1 MTAKT
6 RWLDEDEQA
15 TWQAYLGATR
25 LLEETLDR
33 QLQNEAGMPHTYYG
47 ILAELSG
54 APDERMRM
62 SDLARIVRAS
72 PSRMTHAITSLERK
86 GWVRREQ
93 CPTDRR
99 GQLAVLEPAGRTILE
114 EKAPGHVAEVRARLF
129 DRLSPTQVT
138 QLREICDTILEGL
151 DTSDCPTTVPGRTA
165 IR

>member
-1 MTAKT
+1 MEET

-15 TWQAYLGATR
+15 TWQAYLAATR

-47 ILAELSG
+47 ILAQLSD
-54 APDERMRM
+54 APDGRMRM
-62 SDLARIVRAS
+62 SDLARLVRAS

-99 GQLAVLEPAGRTILE
+99 GQLAVLEPAGRKVLE
-114 EKAPGHVAEVRARLF
+114 EKAPGHVAEVRSRLF
-129 DRLSPTQVT
+129 DRLTPEQVA
-138 QLREICDTILEGL
+138 QLRVICETILDGL
-151 DTSDCPTTVPGRTA
+151 DTSDCPSIAPGARA
-165 IR
+165 VH

>member
-1 MTAKT
+1 VEET

-15 TWQAYLGATR
+15 TWQAYLAATR

-33 QLQNEAGMPHTYYG
+33 QLQNEAGMPHTYYC
-47 ILAELSG
+47 ILAQLSD

-62 SDLARIVRAS
+62 SDLARLVRAS

-99 GQLAVLEPAGRTILE
+99 GQLAVLEPAGRKVLE
-114 EKAPGHVAEVRARLF
+114 EKAPGHVAEVRSRLF
-129 DRLSPTQVT
+129 DRLTPEQVA
-138 QLREICDTILEGL
+138 QLRGICETILDGL
-151 DTSDCPTTVPGRTA
+151 DTSDCPTTAPGTSA
-165 IR
+165 VH

>member
-1 MTAKT
+1 MEET

-15 TWQAYLGATR
+15 TWQAYLAATR

-47 ILAELSG
+47 ILAQLSD

-62 SDLARIVRAS
+62 SDLARLVRAS

-99 GQLAVLEPAGRTILE
+99 GQLAVLEPAGRKVLE
-114 EKAPGHVAEVRARLF
+114 EKAPGHVAEVRSRLF
-129 DRLSPTQVT
+129 DRLTPEQVA
-138 QLREICDTILEGL
+138 QLRVICETILDGL
-151 DTSDCPTTVPGRTA
+151 DTSDCPSIAPGARA
-165 IR
+165 VH

>member
-1 MTAKT
+1 VEET

-15 TWQAYLGATR
+15 TWQAYLAATR

-47 ILAELSG
+47 ILAQLSD

-62 SDLARIVRAS
+62 SDLARLVRAS

-99 GQLAVLEPAGRTILE
+99 GQLAVLEPAGRKVLE
-114 EKAPGHVAEVRARLF
+114 EKAPGHVAEVRSRLF
-129 DRLSPTQVT
+129 DRLTPEQVA
-138 QLREICDTILEGL
+138 QLRVICETILDGL
-151 DTSDCPTTVPGRTA
+151 DTSDCPSIAPGARA
-165 IR
+165 VH

>member
-1 MTAKT
+1 MDEP
-6 RWLDEDEQA
+6 RWLDEEEQA
-15 TWQAYLGATR
+15 TWQAYLAATR

-47 ILAELSG
+47 ILAQLSD

-62 SDLARIVRAS
+62 SDLARLVRAS

-99 GQLAVLEPAGRTILE
+99 GQLAVLEPAGRKVLE

-129 DRLSPTQVT
+129 DRLTTEQVA
-138 QLREICDTILEGL
+138 QLRTICETILDGL
-151 DTSDCPTTVPGRTA
+151 DTSDCPTRAPGA
-165 IR
+165 DAVH